1 MIRRPPRSTRTD
13 TLFPYTTLFRSE
25 RDADVRAK
33 LRGVRAGGLRPILC
47 VGEPAEERDRAAD
60 YVCRQLADALD
71 DDPAGGKLAIAY
83 EPIWAIGAGRE
94 AEPGE
99 IAAMHAL
106 VVAFLHRRYGA
117 QGHQIPV
124 LSAGS
129 VDPQLGRA

>member
-71 DDPAGGKLAIAY
+71 DDPAGGQLAIAY
-83 EPIWAIGAGRE
+83 EPIWAIGAGRC
-94 AEPGE
+94 AGTGQV
-99 IAAMHAL
+99 AASQAMIWRLPH
-106 VVAFLHRRYGA
+106 
-117 QGHQIPV
+117 
-124 LSAGS
+124 S
-129 VDPQLGRA
+129 

>member
-1 MIRRPPRSTRTD
+1 MWLVGNAGRRR
-13 TLFPYTTLFRSE
+13 LCGE

-71 DDPAGGKLAIAY
+71 DDLAGGKPAIAY
-83 EPIWAIGAGRE
+83 APIWAIGAGRS

-99 IAAMHAL
+99 IAAKPARIG
-106 VVAFLHRRYGA
+106 AFLHPR
-117 QGHQIPV
+117 
-124 LSAGS
+124 
-129 VDPQLGRA
+129 